1 MSSIRSV
8 AVVDEWALVRQGVEA
23 RMRRL
28 GLRVVTATTSF
39 HEYISGVEA
48 HPARAADLVVVGH
61 LTDVPQAPAI
71 RRIAD
76 AGSYVLAL
84 SSSTSPTGIVELW
97 SAGVHAVVGRNA
109 QECELTEA
117 VRSVANGGRYMGSSL
132 LAQVFDRN
140 TTLPARPRGELTP
153 REREV
158 LAELVSG
165 ATNEEISARLHIGTQ
180 TVKSHLSNI
189 YDKLGVRR
197 RSHAVRVALSHG
209 LIA

>member
-8 AVVDEWALVRQGVEA
+8 AVIDEWALVRQGVEA

-28 GLRVVTATTSF
+28 GLRVVAATTTF
-39 HEYISGVEA
+39 HDYISNIETQ
-48 HPARAADLVVVGH
+48 PSRSADLVIIGH
-61 LTDVPQAPAI
+61 MADIPQAPAI
-71 RRIAD
+71 RRVAD
-76 AGSYVLAL
+76 TRSYVLAL
-84 SSSTSPTGIVELW
+84 SSTTSPTGIVELW

-117 VRSVANGGRYMGSSL
+117 VRSLATGGRYMGSSL
-132 LAQVFDRN
+132 LAQVFDRT
-140 TTLPARPRGELTP
+140 TTLPAKPRGELTP

-158 LAELVSG
+158 LSELVSG

-180 TVKSHLSNI
+180 TVKSHLTNI

-209 LIA
+209 LIS